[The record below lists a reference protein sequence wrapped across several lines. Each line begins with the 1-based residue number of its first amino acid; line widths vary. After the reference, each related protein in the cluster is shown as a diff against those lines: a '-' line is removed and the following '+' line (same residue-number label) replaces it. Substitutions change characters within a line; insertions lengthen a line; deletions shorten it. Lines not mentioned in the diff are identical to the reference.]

1 MSLHNVPSIM
11 DIYSTFPFQRDHLTL
26 DTKHPTAQSIRTL
39 RGGLLRNSKTQ
50 ASTRGGC
57 QAVEVA
63 HKFLVMTKDEWE
75 AGQTQYMDEE
85 YTLVPSPGMW
95 QGYQAP
101 LLCKSNGRIPTTRS
115 YPTGQIFERWTNPV
129 PKIFSC
135 ARRIHDP

>member
-39 RGGLLRNSKTQ
+39 RKGLLRNSKTQ

-63 HKFLVMTKDEWE
+63 HKSLVMTKGGWG
-75 AGQTQYMDEE
+75 AGQTQYMDGG
-85 YTLVPSPGMW
+85 YGVDVLDWRLQHDAALDPG
-95 QGYQAP
+95 QYEI
-101 LLCKSNGRIPTTRS
+101 REPTTKPSFPPRPS
-115 YPTGQIFERWTNPV
+115 KSKQKT
-129 PKIFSC
+129 
-135 ARRIHDP
+135 